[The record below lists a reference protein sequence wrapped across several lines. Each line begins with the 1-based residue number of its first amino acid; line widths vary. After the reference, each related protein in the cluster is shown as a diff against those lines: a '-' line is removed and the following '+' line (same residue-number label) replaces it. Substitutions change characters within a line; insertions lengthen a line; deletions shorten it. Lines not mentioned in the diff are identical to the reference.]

1 MNTTKTWVWKV
12 SKEKEPFIKDIK
24 ILDNISNAYHNCVNE
39 DMKRIWKNK
48 WYEMNRIIANQLK
61 EERNHEYETKT
72 STSLSR

>member
-1 MNTTKTWVWKV
+1 VWKV

-24 ILDNISNAYHNCVNE
+24 TLDSIANAYHSCENE

-48 WYEMNRIIANQLK
+48 WYEMNRIIAKQLK

>member
-24 ILDNISNAYHNCVNE
+24 TLDSIANAYHSCENE

-48 WYEMNRIIANQLK
+48 WYEMNRIIAKQLK

>member
-1 MNTTKTWVWKV
+1 MENIRKWVWKV

-24 ILDNISNAYHNCVNE
+24 TLDNISNAYHSCVNE

-72 STSLSR
+72 STILSR

>member
-1 MNTTKTWVWKV
+1 MKTTRKWVWKV

-24 ILDNISNAYHNCVNE
+24 VLDNISNAYHNCESE